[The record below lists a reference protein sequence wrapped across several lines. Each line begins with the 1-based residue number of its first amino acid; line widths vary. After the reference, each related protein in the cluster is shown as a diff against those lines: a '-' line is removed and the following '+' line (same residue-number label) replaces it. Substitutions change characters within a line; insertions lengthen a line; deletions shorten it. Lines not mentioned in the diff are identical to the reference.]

1 MISTVPDMPVSPSDR
16 ELLVPLMRSGSVVA
30 PSDAAT
36 AREFHR
42 SAMGELPTYA
52 LQLSRGYPA
61 IPTVFTP
68 EFTPDED
75 PVG

>member
-1 MISTVPDMPVSPSDR
+1 
-16 ELLVPLMRSGSVVA
+16 MRSGSVVA